1 MTERV
6 TKNVIVLIK
15 TDTWLRQ
22 YYYDCFKKSGEKRKD
37 FDSRVCSLG
46 LQSLCVEQNIKKFDK

>member
-1 MTERV
+1 MTERA
-6 TKNVIVLIK
+6 TKNVIILVK

-37 FDSRVCSLG
+37 FDSRIYSLG
-46 LQSLCVEQNIKKFDK
+46 LQSINVGQNIKKFNK